1 MTTFEKITRSPD
13 VLAAFITGLIDETE
27 ERMLGKLDEYGI
39 QCSIVRPA
47 LEVRMANNL
56 AMLLEVCDADT

>member
-1 MTTFEKITRSPD
+1 MTTFEKITQSPE
-13 VLAAFITGLIDETE
+13 VLAAFITGLVNETE
-27 ERMLGKLDEYGI
+27 DQMLHKLDEYGI

-47 LEVRMANNL
+47 LEVRLANNL

>member
-1 MTTFEKITRSPD
+1 MTTFEKITQSPD
-13 VLAAFITGLIDETE
+13 VLATFITGLIDETE

-47 LEVRMANNL
+47 PEARLANNL
-56 AMLLEVCDADT
+56 AMLLEVCDA

>member
-1 MTTFEKITRSPD
+1 MTTFEKITQSPE

-27 ERMLGKLDEYGI
+27 ERILDKLDEYGI

-47 LEVRMANNL
+47 LEARLANNI